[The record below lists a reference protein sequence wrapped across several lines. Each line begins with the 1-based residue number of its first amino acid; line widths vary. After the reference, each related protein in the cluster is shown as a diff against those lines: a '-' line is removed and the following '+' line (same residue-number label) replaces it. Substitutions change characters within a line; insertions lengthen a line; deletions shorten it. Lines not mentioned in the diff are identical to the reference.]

1 MALGELALGGRN
13 SFVDYERAAGW
24 FRLAAARGDA
34 RAEVRLGLMYA
45 EGVGVSRDRAI
56 AASHF
61 ATAAAKQNADGA
73 FYLGVAFLN
82 GDGVPQNYPQAEK
95 FFTLAASKGH
105 GEAAYHLALLYDA
118 PALGPPDPARAVA
131 AMRAAARAGYP
142 PAFAGMGLFAHRGD
156 LVGDADG
163 APADWF
169 EKGMRAGDPQS
180 AFLYAVAL
188 FKGDGR
194 AKDAAA
200 ARVIADQLIAA
211 PTTPD
216 ALRASARRLQR
227 DIARQT
233 PGPLTLRD

>member
-1 MALGELALGGRN
+1 
-13 SFVDYERAAGW
+13 
-24 FRLAAARGDA
+24 
-34 RAEVRLGLMYA
+34 
-45 EGVGVSRDRAI
+45 
-56 AASHF
+56 
-61 ATAAAKQNADGA
+61 ADGA

-95 FFTLAASKGH
+95 FFALAASRSH

-142 PAFAGMGLFAHRGD
+142 PAFAGMGLLVHRGD
-156 LVGDADG
+156 AGADTG
-163 APADWF
+163 GVAADWF
-169 EKGMRAGDPQS
+169 ERGMRAGDPQS

-188 FKGDGR
+188 FRGDGR
-194 AKDAAA
+194 AQDAAA
-200 ARVIADQLIAA
+200 ARAIADQLIAA
-211 PTTPD
+211 PSTPD
-216 ALRASARRLQR
+216 ALRASAEQLQR